1 MKLLSSNSRCPVR
14 VVAPSL
20 FVVGIACAT
29 AALGQALPETQAG
42 TGSYCGPYRI
52 GHINGVRATQVDA
65 AQNLEAL
72 SISYGRYRGDRRLK
86 YFLAYNP
93 TGGLP
98 GDLPE
103 VLAQKEQEFPGATI
117 VQMLRFLLYSETG
130 TLASELV
137 NQLAT
142 LYADWI
148 NGSGR
153 SFNTYSD
160 ASLQT
165 IINYVTTSASNGTRV
180 LLVPHSQG
188 NLYANRVVEVL
199 TSGQAPFDGWRQYKY
214 GSIGI
219 VGLATPAAYVAGQ
232 RAENKGYVTSLNDI
246 VIGGLR
252 KAGYAVLAPNVT
264 VPFTQDDF
272 TGHGFREIY
281 LAKPEAWTVAKQKV
295 DSVLD
300 ALLAPNR
307 ASEAAVSYDEAVVTY
322 PAPGRPKI
330 LRDGRIFTT
339 PFFSYID
346 EQGRR
351 TYASGE
357 IETAREVMRG
367 VVRTCTSRALA
378 AVKYGEAM
386 DLDPNYADPEGLGQC
401 WGLEWRFG
409 IHIAARHDDIISV
422 EGEQWTSYP
431 WGETSVS
438 FNIWQEGTCRQS

>member
-1 MKLLSSNSRCPVR
+1 MKLLPGDPRFRVR
-14 VVAPSL
+14 TVACSL
-20 FVVGIACAT
+20 CVVGVVCAT

-52 GHINGVRATQVDA
+52 GHINGVRATQIDA
-65 AQNLEAL
+65 DQNRVELRRR
-72 SISYGRYRGDRRLK
+72 YGDYFGDRRLK

-103 VLAQKEQEFPGATI
+103 VLAQKQQEFPGATI

-142 LYADWI
+142 IYADWI

-232 RAENKGYVTSLNDI
+232 RAENKGYVTSLNDV

-264 VPFTQDDF
+264 VPLTQDDF

-281 LAKPEAWTVAKQKV
+281 LAKPEAWTAARQKL
-295 DSVLD
+295 DAVLD
-300 ALLAPNR
+300 ALLAPNEP
-307 ASEAAVSYDEAVVTY
+307 SVAAVSYDEAVVTY
-322 PAPGRPKI
+322 PAPGRPKT
-330 LRDGRIFTT
+330 LPDGRIFTT
-339 PFFSYID
+339 PFFWYID
-346 EQGRR
+346 GQGRS
-351 TYASGE
+351 TYASGG
-357 IETAREVMRG
+357 IEVAREVMRG

-378 AVKYGEAM
+378 AVKYEEAM
-386 DLDPNYADPEGLGQC
+386 DLGPTYADPEGLGQC

-409 IHIAARHDDIISV
+409 LPVAARHDDIITV

-438 FNIWQEGTCRQS
+438 FNIWQEGTCRQG